1 MVIKDGAKMSKS
13 KGNVVDPDAMIDRY
27 GADTTRL
34 FSLFAAPPE
43 RDLEWSDAG
52 IEGCFRFLGRLWR
65 SFERVLPQ
73 LPKAGSPVPADAD
86 DGEARALRRKTHQ
99 TVRRVTDDLGPR
111 MHLNTPVAAVME
123 LLNQAAP
130 LVPKEAPTSG
140 EAWALREAFEVIAR
154 VLAPFSPHIAEELW
168 EALGH
173 APFVAQAAWPASDP
187 AVLEDDTA
195 LLVVQ
200 VNGKVRG
207 KLAVPKGLDEQAALA
222 AARADRNVAAH
233 LDGKAVR
240 KTVYVPDR
248 LLNVVAT

>member
-1 MVIKDGAKMSKS
+1 
-13 KGNVVDPDAMIDRY
+13 MIDRY

-52 IEGCFRFLGRLWR
+52 IEGCSRFLARLWR
-65 SFERVLPQ
+65 SFEKVRPLLPT
-73 LPKAGSPVPADAD
+73 AGSPPPPDVDDADAK
-86 DGEARALRRKTHQ
+86 ALRRKTHQ

-123 LLNQAAP
+123 LMNLAAP
-130 LVPKEAPTSG
+130 LVQKDAPSPG
-140 EAWALREAFEVIAR
+140 EAWALREAFEVVAR
-154 VLAPFSPHIAEELW
+154 VLSPFAPHVAEELW

-173 APFVAQAAWPASDP
+173 PAFVAGAAWPEAD
-187 AVLEDDTA
+187 AALLEEETA

-207 KLAVPKGLDEQAALA
+207 KIAVPRGLDEQAAMA
-222 AARADRNVAAH
+222 AAWADKNVAAH

-248 LLNVVAT
+248 LLNVVVA